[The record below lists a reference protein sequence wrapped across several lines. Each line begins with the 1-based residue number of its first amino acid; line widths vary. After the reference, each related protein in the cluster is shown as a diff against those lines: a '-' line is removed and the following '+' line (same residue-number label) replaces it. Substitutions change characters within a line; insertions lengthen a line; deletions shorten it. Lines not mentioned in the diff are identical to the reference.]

1 MDKKDL
7 YEHLAKIYLDAS
19 LQKKKKPRKY
29 PGIFKNLPL
38 IASLFVLIIITAV
51 FVNFQKS
58 KSFRSETALV
68 LLTDSAKINFHF
80 DPARKETYAVDLNK
94 LNLAHYKSLEFSV
107 KKVNYYDNI
116 SLRVEFSNLYN
127 EKSELYF
134 KDIPGKWQT
143 YKVNLSRFKS
153 ISDWTEMAKLTF
165 TIEEWNVRQKK
176 GVVYLDNVRLLR

>member
-1 MDKKDL
+1 MDKKEI

-19 LQKKKKPRKY
+19 LQKKKNGKRY
-29 PGIFKNLPL
+29 PLIFKNLPL
-38 IASLFVLIIITAV
+38 VISLFLLLIAV
-51 FVNFQKS
+51 TVFINFQRG
-58 KSFRSETALV
+58 KSFRAETALV

-80 DPARKETYAVDLNK
+80 DPARKETYALNLNK
-94 LNLAHYKSLEFSV
+94 LNLARYRSLEFSV

-116 SLRVEFSNLYN
+116 SLRVEFSNPYN

-134 KDIPGKWQT
+134 KDIPNKWQT
-143 YKVNLSRFKS
+143 YKVNLSQFKR
-153 ISDWTEMAKLTF
+153 ISDWTEMATLTF